1 MSKSGLRLFPLLVV
15 AVLLLYGCSTPL
27 SSPTTLPGP
36 LSSTA
41 PPRPGETAGTVHIN
55 FEHGRFVPAAV
66 TVTAG
71 TTVVWQVSE
80 DYDHHWVVCE
90 AVPFRGWFYEWFP
103 FKYVFDAPGTYRY
116 YDGANP
122 GTATGTVTVY

>member
-1 MSKSGLRLFPLLVV
+1 
-15 AVLLLYGCSTPL
+15 
-27 SSPTTLPGP
+27 
-36 LSSTA
+36 
-41 PPRPGETAGTVHIN
+41 
-55 FEHGRFVPAAV
+55 VP
-66 TVTAG
+66 AG

-103 FKYVFDAPGTYRY
+103 FKYIFDAPGTYYY